1 MIIGQVLLG
10 LTGLGLSIYAYYVKQ
25 QLKKNPK
32 YKALCDLGPNISCT
46 KAFSSKYGTGFGL
59 SSSLFGEN
67 SIMNASNVNFG
78 IGFYIF
84 QIMSGEKLNY
94 IFHFFDHKKLFFI
107 IGLIVISLFNKLALF
122 SSVLSC
128 ISSIYLAYIL
138 AFILKDFCLVCVI
151 SYIINFGL
159 LWSNIQTVYSK

>member
-84 QIMSGEKLNY
+84 QIIS
-94 IFHFFDHKKLFFI
+94 
-107 IGLIVISLFNKLALF
+107 GLIVISLFNKLALF

-138 AFILKDFCLVCVI
+138 AFILKDFCLVCVT